1 MLNAGKYNKRIAIYE
16 VVKVVDDDG
25 FNADQERLVLSC
37 WANVKTTKGFTLI
50 ANNSDFEKATT
61 NFTIR
66 YSKKVEDAYYNS
78 NVSNRSM
85 TIKYRKKVYTVQYLN
100 NVNEDNTEIEIKA
113 DTIVAALGS
122 RKNVMDVTGITKP
135 VHYVGDCSGERTA
148 DIASAIRTAYHTAN
162 AI

>member
-16 VVKVVDDDG
+16 AVKMVDDDG
-25 FNADQERLVLSC
+25 FNTDQERLVLNC
-37 WANVKTTKGFTLI
+37 WASVKTTKGFTLI

-85 TIKYRKKVYTVQYLN
+85 TIKYGKKVYTVQYLN
-100 NVNEDNTEIEIKA
+100 NVNEDDTEIEMQAKE
-113 DTIVAALGS
+113 
-122 RKNVMDVTGITKP
+122 VMK
-135 VHYVGDCSGERTA
+135 
-148 DIASAIRTAYHTAN
+148 
-162 AI
+162 